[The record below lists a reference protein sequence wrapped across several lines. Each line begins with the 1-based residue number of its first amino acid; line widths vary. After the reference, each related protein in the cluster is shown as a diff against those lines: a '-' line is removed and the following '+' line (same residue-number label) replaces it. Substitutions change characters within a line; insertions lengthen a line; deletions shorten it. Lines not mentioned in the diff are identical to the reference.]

1 MSNPADPVRRRRRA
15 HPVSETAQAWE
26 VRGSVTQAAYALLDS
41 EAESL
46 GRSRT
51 WHVGMVLE
59 AYAQL
64 AQKLQHLRPHRD
76 VERERADLD
85 RLLRSA
91 SEGRDLDRL
100 LRALRPVLRPAA

>member
-1 MSNPADPVRRRRRA
+1 MSNPADAVRRRRRA
-15 HPVSETAQAWE
+15 HPVSESAQAWE
-26 VRGSVTQAAYALLDS
+26 VRGSVTQDAYSLLDS

-64 AQKLQHLRPHRD
+64 VQKLTA
-76 VERERADLD
+76 RERADLD

-100 LRALRPVLRPAA
+100 LRALRPALRPAA